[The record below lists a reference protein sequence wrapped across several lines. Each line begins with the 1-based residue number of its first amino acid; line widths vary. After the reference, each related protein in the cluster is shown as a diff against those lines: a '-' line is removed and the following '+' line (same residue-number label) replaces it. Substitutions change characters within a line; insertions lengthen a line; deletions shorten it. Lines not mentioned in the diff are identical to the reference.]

1 MPSLHFLN
9 EFTLLRKHR
18 SKEAAFADSFI
29 VAGTAGEIK
38 AYWDVLQKP
47 DPLNVYFLKS
57 SKSCLMV
64 RKRSHNN
71 AVEML
76 QGREVKLTSE
86 GRLNLGVVNFVP
98 NVTSRWID

>member
-9 EFTLLRKHR
+9 EFILLRKHR

-38 AYWDVLQKP
+38 AYWDVVQKP

-57 SKSCLMV
+57 SKSCLIV
-64 RKRSHNN
+64 RERSHNN
-71 AVEML
+71 AVEMFR
-76 QGREVKLTSE
+76 GREVKLTSE
-86 GRLNLGVVNFVP
+86 GSLNLGVANFVL
-98 NVTSRWID
+98 NITSRWMD

>member
-9 EFTLLRKHR
+9 ELTLLRKHR

-29 VAGTAGEIK
+29 ESGTAGEIK
-38 AYWDVLQKP
+38 VYWDVLQKP

-57 SKSCLMV
+57 SKSCLIV
-64 RKRSHNN
+64 RERSHNN

-76 QGREVKLTSE
+76 HQKEDL
-86 GRLNLGVVNFVP
+86 
-98 NVTSRWID
+98 I